1 MEYSTSIQSDIDT
14 EWDIFLKNQCNGI
27 DDTANNYD
35 FDSNLQT
42 HPKTEDMLKD
52 RDKIVNSIPECED
65 LYISTKTKVLYLNVP
80 VDIYKVFWDI
90 PVVEYWKQTEGVLKK
105 QIKIINNTLEEYE
118 CYKKQLINIP
128 FYTENIIKQ
137 IDNPSARKIKYKD
150 ERKLTVGLSKKEI
163 LTHRLKK
170 KNAFYNCFALVVRF
184 FQNKVF
190 KEVHIK
196 VFNTGKMEIPGI
208 LNKEM
213 LELVQLKITEILQ
226 PHINSKLTY
235 KDIGSEDNVLIN
247 SNFNCGFNIDRETL
261 YSIIKSNKYG
271 IEAAYDPCSY
281 PGIKC
286 KYYFNNNLDCDKTI
300 QTGCIDTTDQCMKRS
315 ELDGNK
321 KYTEISFMIFRTGS
335 CLIVGN
341 CSEKTLLFVF
351 DFIKK
356 VLQSEYKTICT
367 HHPEQITKVKKK
379 KIRKKIVQMTNE
391 YYKSKVFPNN
401 ILM

>member
-1 MEYSTSIQSDIDT
+1 MEYSTSIKSDIDT

-42 HPKTEDMLKD
+42 HSKTEDILKD

-213 LELVQLKITEILQ
+213 L
-226 PHINSKLTY
+226 
-235 KDIGSEDNVLIN
+235 
-247 SNFNCGFNIDRETL
+247 
-261 YSIIKSNKYG
+261 
-271 IEAAYDPCSY
+271 
-281 PGIKC
+281 
-286 KYYFNNNLDCDKTI
+286 
-300 QTGCIDTTDQCMKRS
+300 
-315 ELDGNK
+315 
-321 KYTEISFMIFRTGS
+321 
-335 CLIVGN
+335 
-341 CSEKTLLFVF
+341 
-351 DFIKK
+351 
-356 VLQSEYKTICT
+356 
-367 HHPEQITKVKKK
+367 
-379 KIRKKIVQMTNE
+379 
-391 YYKSKVFPNN
+391 
-401 ILM
+401 